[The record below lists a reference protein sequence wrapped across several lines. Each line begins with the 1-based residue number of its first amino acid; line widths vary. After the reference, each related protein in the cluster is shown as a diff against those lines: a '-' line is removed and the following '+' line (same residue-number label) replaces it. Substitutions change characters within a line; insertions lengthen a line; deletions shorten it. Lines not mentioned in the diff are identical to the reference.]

1 MAKNE
6 KTEIKFTQEE
16 VDSLQ
21 QLRTNYA
28 SIESMFG
35 KLEVARLQLEKQAE
49 NIDSE
54 KLRLETEYAEVQKQE
69 RSLGEQ
75 LNEKYGAGNLNPETG
90 VFTPV
95 EK

>member
-1 MAKNE
+1 MAKS
-6 KTEIKFTQEE
+6 KTTEIKFTQEE
-16 VDSLQ
+16 IDSLQ

-49 NIDSE
+49 NIDNE
-54 KLRLETEYAEVQKQE
+54 KLRLETEYAEVQKQQQ
-69 RSLGEQ
+69 SLGEQ

-95 EK
+95 K

>member
-1 MAKNE
+1 MA
-6 KTEIKFTQEE
+6 TSTTTDIKFTHEE

-49 NIDSE
+49 TIDNE
-54 KLRLETEYAEVQKQE
+54 TLRLEPEYAAVHKQE
-69 RSLGEQ
+69 SSVGEQ
-75 LNEKYGAGNLNPETG
+75 LHEKDGARNLNPENG
-90 VFTPV
+90 VCNTV
-95 EK
+95 Q

>member
-1 MAKNE
+1 MAKS
-6 KTEIKFTQEE
+6 KTTEIKFTQEE
-16 VDSLQ
+16 IDSLQ

-28 SIESMFG
+28 NIESMFG

-49 NIDSE
+49 NIDNE
-54 KLRLETEYAEVQKQE
+54 KLRLETEYAEVQKQQQ
-69 RSLGEQ
+69 SLGEQ

-95 EK
+95 K